1 MSFHERESALDR
13 LDRLDRPARR
23 PEPVPG
29 RHENPAPQLAASVLF
44 PGLATIR
51 RSPVLGVVTFL
62 AGVALPFVVF
72 AWWFANRDRLVG
84 VTFDRRF
91 LLTVVVTS
99 ALAVVSRLI
108 AVAEVGSAH
117 RTAPGAGALTS
128 VATLVVVAIAV
139 PVTIVAQQ
147 AYEARDVVGDVFGT
161 ELAAPLFVPLDV
173 VPADDDVTNILL
185 FGGDGGPG
193 RWGMRSD
200 TMILAIVHE
209 TSGRMGLVSIPR
221 NLTRLQFPPGT
232 PLADRYPNGFDD
244 LTNAVFSA
252 VNVDQALRDH
262 YGLSGLQAEPVALS
276 EGLGYSLKIEV
287 DDFALVNMAGFAD
300 VVDAVGG
307 VVVELGNNIP
317 LPPSPPDVPP
327 VPASI
332 GPGFVEMDGAL
343 ALAYVRTRSA
353 DSDYERMARQRQ
365 MLAALGSQVS
375 ATDALAAF
383 STVTGVL
390 GDAMR
395 TSMSSREFGE
405 LLDRFG
411 DNAAIVESVGLN
423 PPLIEP
429 GNPDYAQI
437 AAIVAAVRTAVV
449 TGVPSGYSS

>member
-1 MSFHERESALDR
+1 MSHNFPARESAMDR
-13 LDRLDRPARR
+13 LERMDRPVGR
-23 PEPVPG
+23 PDVGSRPSG
-29 RHENPAPQLAASVLF
+29 DPAAQLALSVVF

-51 RSPVLGVVTFL
+51 RSPVLGLWTFL

-91 LLTVVVTS
+91 LL
-99 ALAVVSRLI
+99 AVVITAAFVVLARLV
-108 AVAEVGSAH
+108 AVAEVGAAH
-117 RTAPGAGALTS
+117 RAAPGTGALTS
-128 VATLVVVAIAV
+128 VATLVVVAMAV
-139 PVTIVAQQ
+139 PITIVAQE
-147 AYEARDVVGDVFGT
+147 AYEARGVVGDVFGT
-161 ELAAPLFVPLDV
+161 ELDVPLFVPLAG

-209 TSGRMGLVSIPR
+209 SSGRMGLVSIPR
-221 NLTRLQFPPGT
+221 NLTSLRFPPGT
-232 PLADRYPNGFDD
+232 PLADRYPDGFDD

-252 VNVDQALRDH
+252 VNADQALRDH
-262 YGLSGLQAEPVALS
+262 YGAGGLQAEPLALS
-276 EGLGYSLKIEV
+276 EGLGYSLGIEV

-327 VPASI
+327 VPMTI
-332 GPGFVEMDGAL
+332 GPGLVEMDGAL

-375 ATDALAAF
+375 ATEALAAF

-395 TSMSSREFGE
+395 TSMSSGEFGD

-411 DNAAIVESVGLN
+411 DNAAIVESVGLT

-429 GNPDYAQI
+429 GDPDYAQI
-437 AAIVAAVRTAVV
+437 AAIVEAVR
-449 TGVPSGYSS
+449 